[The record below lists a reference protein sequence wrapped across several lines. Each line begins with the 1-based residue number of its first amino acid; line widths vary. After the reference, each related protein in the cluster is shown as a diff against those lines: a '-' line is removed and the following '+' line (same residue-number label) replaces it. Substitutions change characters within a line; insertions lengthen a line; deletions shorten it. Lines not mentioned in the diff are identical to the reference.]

1 MLVCVNKWWYSC
13 LLDRSLRSDERSRR
27 LLPAGSLARRSGTLH
42 SGTNTGPWEAKP
54 SESICAGGNAHARQ
68 QCCELTAGTE
78 SRMDAALP
86 TRRDQMCM
94 LIKSSISESHPAPW
108 TATYTSHV
116 YVCYLR
122 PYHFLVY
129 FFNNNYEGMIK
140 VTYFVSVHNT
150 FEGTTFIRY
159 LLK

>member
-78 SRMDAALP
+78 SRRMEAALP
-86 TRRDQMCM
+86 TTRDQM
-94 LIKSSISESHPAPW
+94 SHAHHIFDFRIPQERPAGW
-108 TATYTSHV
+108 IRSHV
-116 YVCYLR
+116 HACTFVCVIFVR
-122 PYHFLVY
+122 SIHTLVY
-129 FFNNNYEGMIK
+129 YFNNYDKSYEGILNFTR
-140 VTYFVSVHNT
+140 VRHF
-150 FEGTTFIRY
+150 
-159 LLK
+159 